1 MIITKTTVSKE
12 RISHCRIKVLGSVLF
27 FLVASV
33 SFALSPPSD
42 FELVR
47 ERVVE
52 EYLVQGVDEAAIA
65 ALLDT
70 QNQDGTWPG
79 INYQDVSRTGFEHY
93 FHTGNMVTLAK
104 AYQHPNS
111 TFRGSP
117 KVKQAISNALDHWVQ
132 NDYFCDNW
140 WYNQIGTPNNL
151 VAVMLLLG
159 DELPEEL
166 VQATQPI
173 IGRAHLNASGARP
186 SGDRIKIAGI
196 LAKNLLFLGEKEKFE
211 TVLKV
216 IEGEIKFSTGSR
228 GLQRDFS
235 FHHRVDRVNNT
246 SSYGL
251 GYADAFVEWLVYTA
265 ATQYSFSRDK
275 VEILV
280 DYYLDGISKNLAF
293 GKYLEAG
300 AKNRSI
306 ARPGALHG
314 LDAKTPKKLLQATD
328 YRKGD
333 LEEIVKIREEGI
345 HKVSLSY
352 GKYFWQTEFFTYQR
366 PGFFTSVRMYSIR
379 NDNMEVPYNSE
390 GLMNHHRGDGTNHL
404 SITGKEYLD
413 IFPVMDFQKIPGAT
427 ILQKE
432 KLPDPDQIQKSGYT
446 DFVGAVTDD
455 LYGSVA
461 FDFISP
467 HDPLK
472 ARKSW
477 FFFDKEYVCLGA
489 GIYAKGKQEVF
500 TTLNQLLLKGEVY
513 AQVGH
518 QMKILESGKHGLK
531 NPDWIYHDR
540 VGYFMLASQNVE
552 LSFGEVTGNWTSIN
566 RQTRAPQE
574 DVTKEVFSLW
584 VNHGNNVR
592 QESYAYMILPNA
604 SLEETKAYRI
614 DDQIEILANT
624 PELQAVRHKQLLQ
637 VQANFYQAGKLDLGD
652 GLELTMDGPGL
663 VLLHLDGQN
672 IVKMAV
678 SDPSRKLDKM
688 HLQLNSKLNLQGT
701 QHRVAWD
708 AEHWISKVTVQL
720 PEGEFAGSSVI
731 LGD

>member
-1 MIITKTTVSKE
+1 MIQNYSTAKGRLS
-12 RISHCRIKVLGSVLF
+12 SFGSNLFIGLLF
-27 FLVASV
+27 FFLSTGITVALPASTDFDLVK
-33 SFALSPPSD
+33 
-42 FELVR
+42 
-47 ERVVE
+47 ERVVK
-52 EYLVQGVDEAAIA
+52 EYLTSEVDKEEIQQ
-65 ALLDT
+65 LLT
-70 QNQDGTWPG
+70 SQNPDGTWPG

-140 WYNQIGTPNNL
+140 WYNQIGIPNNL

-300 AKNRSI
+300 AKNRGI

-379 NDNMEVPYNSE
+379 NDNMEVSYNSE

-404 SITGKEYLD
+404 SITGKEYFD

-489 GIYAKGKQEVF
+489 GINAKGKQEVF

-540 VGYFMLASQNVE
+540 VGYFMLAPQDVE

-678 SDPSRKLDKM
+678 SDPSRKLNRM
-688 HLQLNSKLNLQGT
+688 HFQLNSKLNLQGT

>member
-1 MIITKTTVSKE
+1 MITYNSTAKGRLS
-12 RISHCRIKVLGSVLF
+12 SFGSNLFLGAILF
-27 FLVASV
+27 FLLTDY
-33 SFALSPPSD
+33 ALAIPVNTD
-42 FELVR
+42 FDLVK
-47 ERVVE
+47 ERVVA
-52 EYLVQGVDEAAIA
+52 EYLTSEVNAEAIEE
-65 ALLDT
+65 LLIS
-70 QNQDGTWPG
+70 QNPDGTWPG

-104 AYQHPNS
+104 AYRQPNS
-111 TFRGSP
+111 KYKGSP
-117 KVKQAISNALDHWVQ
+117 KVKQAVTDALAHWVE

-140 WYNQIGTPNNL
+140 WHNQIGTPNNL

-166 VQATQPI
+166 VKAAQPI

-211 TVLKV
+211 AVLKV

-265 ATQYSFSRDK
+265 DTRYAFSSDK
-275 VEILV
+275 VAILV

-314 LDAKTPKKLLQATD
+314 LDAKTPRKLLQATD
-328 YRKGD
+328 YRKVD

-345 HKVSLSY
+345 YKVTLSY
-352 GKYFWQTEFFTYQR
+352 AKYFWQTEFFTFQR
-366 PGFFTSVRMYSIR
+366 PDYFTSVRMFSTR

-390 GLMNHHRGDGTNHL
+390 GLKNHHRGDGTNHL
-404 SITGKEYLD
+404 SITGKEYFD
-413 IFPVMDFQKIPGAT
+413 IFPVMDFQKIPGTT

-432 KLPDPDQIQKSGYT
+432 RLPDPDQIQKPGYT

-472 ARKSW
+472 AKKSW

-489 GIYAKGKQEVF
+489 GINAKGKQAVF
-500 TTLNQLLLKGEVY
+500 TTLNHLLLQGEVY
-513 AQVGH
+513 AKVG
-518 QMKILESGKHGLK
+518 QETKILERGKHEFKDL
-531 NPDWIYHDR
+531 DWIYHDR
-540 VGYFMLASQNVE
+540 VGYFMLAPQEVE
-552 LSFGEVTGNWTSIN
+552 LSFGEVTGNWTTIN
-566 RQTRAPQE
+566 QQTRAPQE
-574 DVTKEVFSLW
+574 DVTKDVFSLW

-592 QESYAYMILPNA
+592 QASYAYLILPNA
-604 SLEETKAYRI
+604 GLEETKAYQFN
-614 DDQIEILANT
+614 DQIEILSNT
-624 PELQAVRHKQLLQ
+624 PALQAVRHKQLLQ
-637 VQANFYQAGKLDLGD
+637 VQANFYKAGKLDLGD

-663 VLLHLDGQN
+663 VLLHLDDQN

-688 HLQLNSKLNLQGT
+688 HFQLNSKLNLKGNKQ
-701 QHRVAWD
+701 QVEWD

>member
-1 MIITKTTVSKE
+1 MITYNSTAKGGAS
-12 RISHCRIKVLGSVLF
+12 SFGSRFTFVQL
-27 FLVASV
+27 LCCLLCA
-33 SFALSPPSD
+33 FALPVLASD
-42 FELVR
+42 FKLVKQ
-47 ERVVE
+47 RVVT
-52 EYLVQGVDEAAIA
+52 EYLLVEVDDEDIA
-65 ALLDT
+65 DLLAT
-70 QNQDGTWPG
+70 QKQDGTWPG
-79 INYQDVSRTGFEHY
+79 INYQDVSRTGFEHIV
-93 FHTGNMVTLAK
+93 HTTNMVDLAK
-104 AYQHPNS
+104 AYRQPNS
-111 TFRGSP
+111 KYKGSP

-151 VAVMLLLG
+151 VAVLLLLG

-211 TVLKV
+211 VVLKV
-216 IEGEIKFSTGSR
+216 IEGEIKFTTGSR

-265 ATQYSFSRDK
+265 DTRYAFSSDK
-275 VEILV
+275 VAILV

-306 ARPGALHG
+306 ARPGALRG
-314 LDAKTPKKLLQATD
+314 LDAKTPRKLLQATD
-328 YRKGD
+328 YRKAD
-333 LEEIVKIREEGI
+333 LKEIVKIREEGI
-345 HKVSLSY
+345 QNVNLSY
-352 GKYFWQTEFFTYQR
+352 AKYFWQTEFFTFQR
-366 PGFFTSVRMYSIR
+366 PDYFTSVRMFSTR

-390 GLMNHHRGDGTNHL
+390 GLKNHHRGDGTNHL
-404 SITGKEYLD
+404 SITGKEYFD

-432 KLPDPDQIQKSGYT
+432 RLPDPDQIQKTGYT
-446 DFVGAVTDD
+446 NFVGAVTDD

-477 FFFDKEYVCLGA
+477 FFFDNEYVCLGA
-489 GIYAKGKQEVF
+489 GINAKGKQAVF
-500 TTLNQLLLKGEVY
+500 TTLNQLLLQGEVH
-513 AQVGH
+513 AKVG
-518 QMKILESGKHGLK
+518 QEPKILERGKHELK
-531 NPDWIYHDR
+531 DLDWIYHDR
-540 VGYFMLASQNVE
+540 VGYFMLAPQEIE
-552 LSFGEVTGNWTSIN
+552 LSFGEITGNWTTIN
-566 RQTRAPQE
+566 QQTRAPQE

-604 SLEETKAYRI
+604 NLEETKAYRV

-678 SDPSRKLDKM
+678 SDPSRKLNKM
-688 HLQLNSKLNLQGT
+688 HFQLNSKLNLQGT

>member
-1 MIITKTTVSKE
+1 MITYNSTAKGGASSFGSRFTF
-12 RISHCRIKVLGSVLF
+12 VLL
-27 FLVASV
+27 LCCLLCA
-33 SFALSPPSD
+33 FALPVLASD
-42 FELVR
+42 FKMVKQ
-47 ERVVE
+47 RVVA
-52 EYLVQGVDEAAIA
+52 EYLLAEVDDEDIA
-65 ALLDT
+65 ELLAT
-70 QNQDGTWPG
+70 QKQDGTWPG
-79 INYQDVSRTGFEHY
+79 INYQDVSRTGFEHIV
-93 FHTGNMVTLAK
+93 HTTNMVDLAK
-104 AYQHPNS
+104 AYRQPNS
-111 TFRGSP
+111 KYKGSP

-265 ATQYSFSRDK
+265 ATQYAFSRDK

-306 ARPGALHG
+306 ARPGALHA

-352 GKYFWQTEFFTYQR
+352 GKYFWQTEFFTFQR

-404 SITGKEYLD
+404 SITGKEYFD

-432 KLPDPDQIQKSGYT
+432 KLPDPDQIQKPGYT
-446 DFVGAVTDD
+446 DFVGAVTDN

-477 FFFDKEYVCLGA
+477 FFFDNEYVCLGA
-489 GIYAKGKQEVF
+489 GIASKGKKPVF
-500 TTLNQLLLKGEVY
+500 TTLNQLLL
-513 AQVGH
+513 
-518 QMKILESGKHGLK
+518 SGKVHVHENRQTKVLEEGQYAFE
-531 NPDWIYHDR
+531 NIDWLHHDR
-540 VGYFMLASQNVE
+540 VGYFLLAPKQVE
-552 LSFGEVTGNWTSIN
+552 LSFGEVGGNWTTIN
-566 RQTRAPQE
+566 QQTRAPKE
-574 DVTKEVFSLW
+574 DVAKDVFSLW
-584 VNHGNNVR
+584 VNHGENVK
-592 QESYAYMILPNA
+592 EETYAYLVLPNT
-604 SLEETKAYRI
+604 SLEATEAYNANN
-614 DDQIEILANT
+614 QIAILSNT
-624 PELQAVRHKQLLQ
+624 SAIQAVMHKQLSQ
-637 VQANFYQAGKLDLGD
+637 VQAHFYKSGKLNLGN
-652 GLELTMDGPGL
+652 GIEITMDGPGL
-663 VLLHLDGQN
+663 LLIHLDGQK

-678 SDPSRKLDKM
+678 SDPSRKLSKM
-688 HLQLNSKLNLQGT
+688 HFQLNNKLDLNADKLQ
-701 QHRVAWD
+701 VAWD

-720 PEGEFAGSSVI
+720 PKGEFAGSSVI
-731 LGD
+731 LGN

>member
-1 MIITKTTVSKE
+1 MITYNSTAKGRLPSF
-12 RISHCRIKVLGSVLF
+12 GSSLFIGVFLF
-27 FLVASV
+27 FLSTGFTLAIPAST
-33 SFALSPPSD
+33 D
-42 FELVR
+42 FDLVKD
-47 ERVVE
+47 RVVA
-52 EYLVQGVDEAAIA
+52 EYLASEVNEEAIEE
-65 ALLDT
+65 LIT
-70 QNQDGTWPG
+70 SQNPDGTWPG

-93 FHTGNMVTLAK
+93 LHTGNMVTLAK
-104 AYQHPNS
+104 AYRQPNS
-111 TFRGSP
+111 KYKGSP
-117 KVKQAISNALDHWVQ
+117 KVKQAVSNALAHWVE

-151 VAVMLLLG
+151 VAVMLLIG
-159 DELPEEL
+159 DELPEKL
-166 VQATQPI
+166 VQAAQPI

-186 SGDRIKIAGI
+186 SGDRIKIGGI
-196 LAKNLLFLGEKEKFE
+196 LAKNLLFLGETEKFE
-211 TVLKV
+211 AVLKV

-265 ATQYSFSRDK
+265 DTRYAFSSDK
-275 VEILV
+275 VAILV

-306 ARPGALHG
+306 ARPGALHD
-314 LDAKTPKKLLQATD
+314 LDAKTPRKLLQATD
-328 YRKGD
+328 YRKAD

-345 HKVSLSY
+345 QNVSLSY
-352 GKYFWQTEFFTYQR
+352 GKYFWQTEFFTFQR
-366 PGFFTSVRMYSIR
+366 PDYFTSVRMYSTR

-390 GLMNHHRGDGTNHL
+390 GLKNHHRGDGTNHL
-404 SITGKEYLD
+404 SITGKEYFD

-432 KLPDPDQIQKSGYT
+432 RLPDPDQIQKPGYT

-472 ARKSW
+472 AKKSW
-477 FFFDKEYVCLGA
+477 FFFDKEYVCLGT
-489 GIYAKGKQEVF
+489 GIDSKGKQAVF
-500 TTLNQLLLKGEVY
+500 TTLNQLLLQGEVY
-513 AQVGH
+513 AQVG
-518 QMKILESGKHGLK
+518 QETKILERGKHEFKDL
-531 NPDWIYHDR
+531 NWIYQDR
-540 VGYFMLASQNVE
+540 VGYFMLAPQEVE
-552 LSFGEVTGNWTSIN
+552 LSFGEVTGNWTTIN
-566 RQTRAPQE
+566 QQTRAPQE
-574 DVTKEVFSLW
+574 DVSKDVFSLW

-592 QESYAYMILPNA
+592 EGNYAYLILPNA
-604 SLEETKAYRI
+604 GLEETKAYQF
-614 DDQIEILANT
+614 DDQIEVLSNT
-624 PELQAVRHKQLLQ
+624 SALQAVKHKQLLQ
-637 VQANFYQAGKLDLGD
+637 VQANFYQAGKLKLGN

-663 VLLHLDGQN
+663 LLVHLDGQN

-678 SDPSRKLDKM
+678 ADPSRKLSKM
-688 HLQLNSKLNLQGT
+688 HFQVNGKVDLKSDKISIN
-701 QHRVAWD
+701 WD
-708 AEHWISKVTVQL
+708 AESWVSEITVKL

-731 LGD
+731 L

>member
-1 MIITKTTVSKE
+1 
-12 RISHCRIKVLGSVLF
+12 
-27 FLVASV
+27 
-33 SFALSPPSD
+33 
-42 FELVR
+42 
-47 ERVVE
+47 
-52 EYLVQGVDEAAIA
+52 
-65 ALLDT
+65 
-70 QNQDGTWPG
+70 
-79 INYQDVSRTGFEHY
+79 
-93 FHTGNMVTLAK
+93 
-104 AYQHPNS
+104 
-111 TFRGSP
+111 
-117 KVKQAISNALDHWVQ
+117 
-132 NDYFCDNW
+132 
-140 WYNQIGTPNNL
+140 
-151 VAVMLLLG
+151 
-159 DELPEEL
+159 
-166 VQATQPI
+166 
-173 IGRAHLNASGARP
+173 
-186 SGDRIKIAGI
+186 
-196 LAKNLLFLGEKEKFE
+196 
-211 TVLKV
+211 
-216 IEGEIKFSTGSR
+216 
-228 GLQRDFS
+228 
-235 FHHRVDRVNNT
+235 
-246 SSYGL
+246 
-251 GYADAFVEWLVYTA
+251 
-265 ATQYSFSRDK
+265 
-275 VEILV
+275 
-280 DYYLDGISKNLAF
+280 
-293 GKYLEAG
+293 
-300 AKNRSI
+300 
-306 ARPGALHG
+306 
-314 LDAKTPKKLLQATD
+314 
-328 YRKGD
+328 
-333 LEEIVKIREEGI
+333 
-345 HKVSLSY
+345 
-352 GKYFWQTEFFTYQR
+352 
-366 PGFFTSVRMYSIR
+366 
-379 NDNMEVPYNSE
+379 
-390 GLMNHHRGDGTNHL
+390 MNHHRGDGTNHL
-404 SITGKEYLD
+404 SITGKEYFD

-489 GIYAKGKQEVF
+489 GINAKGKQEVF

-540 VGYFMLASQNVE
+540 VGYFMLAPQDVE

-678 SDPSRKLDKM
+678 SDPSRKLNRM
-688 HLQLNSKLNLQGT
+688 HFQLNSKLNLQGT

>member
-1 MIITKTTVSKE
+1 MITYNSTAKGGAS
-12 RISHCRIKVLGSVLF
+12 SFGSRFTFVQL
-27 FLVASV
+27 LCCLLCA
-33 SFALSPPSD
+33 FALPVLASD
-42 FELVR
+42 FKLVKQ
-47 ERVVE
+47 RVVA
-52 EYLVQGVDEAAIA
+52 EYLLAEVDDEDIA
-65 ALLDT
+65 ELLAT
-70 QNQDGTWPG
+70 QKRDGTWPG
-79 INYQDVSRTGFEHY
+79 INYQDVSRTGFEHIV
-93 FHTGNMVTLAK
+93 HTTNMVDLAK
-104 AYQHPNS
+104 AYRQPNS
-111 TFRGSP
+111 KYKGSP

-151 VAVMLLLG
+151 VAVLLLLG

-211 TVLKV
+211 VVLKV
-216 IEGEIKFSTGSR
+216 IEGEIKFTTGSR

-251 GYADAFVEWLVYTA
+251 GYADAFVEWLVYTTGTEYA
-265 ATQYSFSRDK
+265 FSEDK
-275 VEILV
+275 VAILV

-306 ARPGALHG
+306 ARPGALHA
-314 LDAKTPKKLLQATD
+314 LDAKTPRKLVQATD

-352 GKYFWQTEFFTYQR
+352 GKYFWQTEFFTFQR
-366 PGFFTSVRMYSIR
+366 PDFFTSVRMYSIR

-390 GLMNHHRGDGTNHL
+390 GLKNHHRGDGTNHL
-404 SITGKEYLD
+404 SITGKEYFD
-413 IFPVMDFQKIPGAT
+413 IFPVMDYQKIPGAT

-432 KLPDPDQIQKSGYT
+432 KLPDPDQIQKPGYT

-477 FFFDKEYVCLGA
+477 FFFDNEFICLGA
-489 GIYAKGKQEVF
+489 GIKSKDKQEVF
-500 TTLNQLLLKGEVY
+500 TTLNQLLLSGQVHVQEDNKVKALAQGEY
-513 AQVGH
+513 A
-518 QMKILESGKHGLK
+518 LK
-531 NPDWIYHDR
+531 DINWVHHDN
-540 VGYFMLASQNVE
+540 VGYFLLQPEALGM
-552 LSFGEVTGNWTSIN
+552 SFGEVTGSWTTIN
-566 RQTRAPQE
+566 KQTRAPQE
-574 DVTKEVFSLW
+574 DVSMDVFSLW
-584 VNHGNNVR
+584 INHGNNVR
-592 QESYAYMILPNA
+592 EGNYAYLVLPNA
-604 SLEETKAYRI
+604 TLEETKAYRSN
-614 DDQIEILANT
+614 DQIEILSNT
-624 PELQAVRHKQLLQ
+624 EAIQAVRHKQLLQ
-637 VQANFYQAGKLDLGD
+637 VQANFYQAGKLKIGN
-652 GLELTMDGPGL
+652 GFEITIDGPGL
-663 VLLHLDGQN
+663 LLIHLDGN
-672 IVKMAV
+672 KIVKMAV
-678 SDPSRKLDKM
+678 ADPSRKLSKI
-688 HLQLNSKLNLQGT
+688 HLQVNG
-701 QHRVAWD
+701 
-708 AEHWISKVTVQL
+708 KVTIKSPHLHTNWNAESWVSDLTVKL